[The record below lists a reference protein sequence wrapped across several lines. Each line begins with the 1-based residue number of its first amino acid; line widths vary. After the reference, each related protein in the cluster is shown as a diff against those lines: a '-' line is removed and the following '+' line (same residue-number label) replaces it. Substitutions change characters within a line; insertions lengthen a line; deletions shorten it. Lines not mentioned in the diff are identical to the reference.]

1 MAKSF
6 LDANKIAYRDLNV
19 AEDATARD
27 EMITISGKMAVPV
40 ISVDGELVIGFDE
53 RLLKEKLGIGE

>member
-27 EMITISGKMAVPV
+27 EMITISGRMAVPV

>member
-27 EMITISGKMAVPV
+27 EMITISGRMAVPV
-40 ISVDGELVIGFDE
+40 ISVDSELVIGFDE